1 MMRAADKL
9 DSYRLLAEA
18 LAGVS
23 APWRLVV
30 VGDGPD
36 RAAVEAALGR
46 LPPERVALAGA
57 IEPEALPALYLGAD
71 LFVFPGL
78 GEALGL
84 VYLEAAAARLP
95 VIACA
100 GPGPAAMVAP
110 GASVLTERT
119 APAFGAAVAA
129 LLADP
134 SRRAA
139 MGEAGQRWIAAER
152 TRAAFAA
159 GLASGLSLLG
169 LGPVGGPGGADP

>member
-36 RAAVEAALGR
+36 RAAVVSALGR

-57 IEPEALPALYLGAD
+57 LEPEALPAFYLGAD

-78 GEALGL
+78 GDALGL
-84 VYLEAAAARLP
+84 VYLEAAAAGLP
-95 VIACA
+95 VVACA
-100 GPGPAAMVAP
+100 GPGPTTMVAP
-110 GASVLTERT
+110 GGSVLAEPT

-129 LLADP
+129 LLSDP
-134 SRRAA
+134 ARRAA
-139 MGEAGQRWIAAER
+139 MGEAGRHWIAAER
-152 TRAAFAA
+152 TRETFAA
-159 GLASGLSLLG
+159 RLASGLSLLS
-169 LGPVGGPGGADP
+169 LGPPGVAGGPDR